1 MQGLK
6 KFTTYVFFFRE
17 LLNQNEGV
25 KENKEDVG
33 QEEHRSKA
41 RGLPRMR
48 VRGKPRTTAMEPAD
62 GAVRRLQG
70 RVLLGDRTNR
80 LTRCL
85 NL

>member
-41 RGLPRMR
+41 RGAGKAQDDSHGASR
-48 VRGKPRTTAMEPAD
+48 RGSQKAPGQSPS
-62 GAVRRLQG
+62 RR
-70 RVLLGDRTNR
+70 
-80 LTRCL
+80 
-85 NL
+85 